1 MADVRSR
8 HLSSDVRHPMTEPL
22 FFKSA
27 KSLTIAEIAAITG
40 AQPSNDVP
48 LGRVITNIAPLDSAR
63 ASDLA
68 FFDNAKYLD
77 ELAGTHAGA
86 CLLAPRFAKRA
97 RPDVAV
103 LTTHEPYRAFVAVTR
118 TLFPDSL
125 RPSLI
130 FAATGIAPGVHVHP
144 SARLE
149 SGVSLDPG
157 VVVGPG
163 AEIGTGTAVGA
174 NAVVGPGV
182 RIGRHCSIGAQS
194 SILHTLIG
202 DRVIIHP
209 GCRLGQDGF
218 GYALGARSHTKVPQI
233 GRVIVQDDVEIGAG
247 STIDRGANRDT
258 VIGEG
263 TKIDNLVQIGHN
275 VAIGRHCVLVAQVG
289 ISGSVTL
296 EDFVVLGARVG
307 VNNHVTIGE
316 GAHIAATAIVSRDV
330 PAGVRYGGF
339 PAKPVK
345 QWMREVFLLERLAS
359 RQPAS
364 DKPSPY
370 PRGEGEMGDEPAV
383 APRSKAHERS
393 R

>member
-1 MADVRSR
+1 
-8 HLSSDVRHPMTEPL
+8 MTQPL

-27 KSLTIAEIAAITG
+27 KSLTVAEIAAITG
-40 AQPSNDVP
+40 AQPAEGVP
-48 LGRVITNIAPLDSAR
+48 LDRAITDIAPLDSAR
-63 ASDLA
+63 VGDLT
-68 FFDNAKYLD
+68 FFDNPKYLD
-77 ELAGTHAGA
+77 ELAGTRAGA
-86 CLLAPRFAKRA
+86 CLLAPRFAGKA
-97 RPDVAV
+97 PPWLAV
-103 LTTHEPYRAFVAVTR
+103 LTVREPYRAFVAIAR

-125 RPSLI
+125 RPSLV
-130 FAATGIAPGVHVHP
+130 FATAGIAPGAHVHP

-149 SGVSLDPG
+149 AGVSLDPG

-163 AEIGTGTAVGA
+163 AEIGSGTLVAA
-174 NAVVGPGV
+174 HAVVGPGV
-182 RIGRHCSIGAQS
+182 RIGRNCSIGAQS

-218 GYALGARSHTKVPQI
+218 GYALGRNAHTKVPQV

-289 ISGSVTL
+289 ISGSATL

-316 GAHIAATAIVSRDV
+316 GAHIAACAIIAHDV
-330 PAGVRYGGF
+330 PAGARYGGF

-364 DKPSPY
+364 PRDSSPQA
-370 PRGEGEMGDEPAV
+370 GEGREREMDD
-383 APRSKAHERS
+383 
-393 R
+393 

>member
-1 MADVRSR
+1 
-8 HLSSDVRHPMTEPL
+8 MTEPPL
-22 FFKSA
+22 FFKST
-27 KSLTIAEIAAITG
+27 KSLTIAEIATLTG
-40 AQPSNDVP
+40 ARPGNGAP
-48 LGRVITNIAPLDSAR
+48 LGRVISNIAPLDSA
-63 ASDLA
+63 ATSDIT

-77 ELAGTHAGA
+77 DFAGTRAGA
-86 CLLAPRFAKRA
+86 CILAPRFEKKA
-97 RPDVAV
+97 RPDLAV
-103 LTTHEPYRAFVAVTR
+103 LVVREPYRAFVAVAR

-125 RPSLI
+125 RPSSI
-130 FAATGIAPGVHVHP
+130 FASAGTTAGAHVHA
-144 SARLE
+144 SARIE
-149 SGVSLDPG
+149 AGVSLDPG

-163 AEIGTGTAVGA
+163 AEIGAGTVVAA
-174 NAVVGPGV
+174 NAVIGPGV
-182 RIGRHCSIGAQS
+182 RIGRNCSIGAQS
-194 SILHTLIG
+194 SILHALVG

-218 GYALGARSHTKVPQI
+218 GYAMGRHGHIKVPQI

-316 GAHIAATAIVSRDV
+316 GAQIAATAIVSRDV

-345 QWMREVFLLERLAS
+345 LWMREVFLLERMAS
-359 RQPAS
+359 RHAG
-364 DKPSPY
+364 DGKPG
-370 PRGEGEMGDEPAV
+370 GEDAGERQGQTL
-383 APRSKAHERS
+383 
-393 R
+393 

>member
-1 MADVRSR
+1 
-8 HLSSDVRHPMTEPL
+8 MTQPL
-22 FFKSA
+22 FFKTA
-27 KSLTIAEIAAITG
+27 KSLTLAEIAAATG
-40 AQPSNDVP
+40 AKPAD
-48 LGRVITNIAPLDSAR
+48 GAPLDRVIANIASLDAAR
-63 ASDLA
+63 ASDLT
-68 FFDNAKYLD
+68 FLDNPKYLD

-86 CLLAPRFAKRA
+86 CLLAPRFANHAPPRL
-97 RPDVAV
+97 AV
-103 LTTHEPYRAFVAVTR
+103 LTIREPYRAFVAVAR

-125 RPSLI
+125 RPALV
-130 FAATGIAPGVHVHP
+130 FASAGIAPGAHVHP

-163 AEIGTGTAVGA
+163 AEIGSGTVVAA
-174 NAVVGPGV
+174 HAVVGPGV
-182 RIGRHCSIGAQS
+182 RIGRNCSIGAQS
-194 SILHTLIG
+194 SILNTLMG

-218 GYALGARSHTKVPQI
+218 GYVLGRNAHTKVPQI
-233 GRVIVQDDVEIGAG
+233 GRVIIQDDVEIGAG
-247 STIDRGANRDT
+247 TTIDRGANRDT

-289 ISGSVTL
+289 ISGSATL

-316 GAHIAATAIVSRDV
+316 GAHIAACSIVARDV

-345 QWMREVFLLERLAS
+345 QWMREVFLVERLAM
-359 RQPAS
+359 RQPPS
-364 DKPSPY
+364 DKG
-370 PRGEGEMGDEPAV
+370 GEPGRTEV
-383 APRSKAHERS
+383 
-393 R
+393 

>member
-1 MADVRSR
+1 
-8 HLSSDVRHPMTEPL
+8 MTEPL

-27 KSLTIAEIAAITG
+27 KSLTIAEIANITR
-40 AQPSNDVP
+40 AQPAEGVP
-48 LGRVITNIAPLDSAR
+48 LGRVVTNIAPLDSAR
-63 ASDLA
+63 ATDLT

-77 ELAGTHAGA
+77 ELASTRAGA
-86 CLLAPRFAKRA
+86 CFLAPRFVKKT
-97 RPDVAV
+97 RPELAV
-103 LTTHEPYRAFVAVTR
+103 LLIDEPYRAFVAIAR
-118 TLFPDSL
+118 ILFPDSL
-125 RPSLI
+125 RPLLV
-130 FAATGIAPGVHVHP
+130 FAAAGIAPGAHVHP

-163 AEIGTGTAVGA
+163 VEIGAGTVVAA
-174 NAVVGPGV
+174 NAVIGPSV
-182 RIGRHCSIGAQS
+182 RIGRNCSIGAQT

-202 DRVIIHP
+202 DRVIVHP

-218 GYALGARSHTKVPQI
+218 GYALGRHAHTKVPQI

-289 ISGSVTL
+289 ISGSAKL

-316 GAHIAATAIVSRDV
+316 GAQIAATSIVSRDV
-330 PAGVRYGGF
+330 PPGARYGGF

-359 RQPAS
+359 REPTS
-364 DKPSPY
+364 DKAD
-370 PRGEGEMGDEPAV
+370 GEHSE
-383 APRSKAHERS
+383 S

>member
-1 MADVRSR
+1 
-8 HLSSDVRHPMTEPL
+8 MTGPL

-40 AQPSNDVP
+40 AQPADGVP
-48 LGRVITNIAPLDSAR
+48 PDRVITGIAPLDSAG
-63 ASDLA
+63 ASDLT

-77 ELAGTHAGA
+77 DLAGTRAGA
-86 CLLAPRFAKRA
+86 CLVAPRFAQKA
-97 RPDVAV
+97 PPKLPL
-103 LTTHEPYRAFVAVTR
+103 LTIHEPYRAFVAVAR

-125 RPSLI
+125 RPSLA
-130 FAATGIAPGVHVHP
+130 FAATGIAPGAHIHR

-149 SGVSLDPG
+149 PGVSLDPG

-163 AEIGTGTAVGA
+163 AEIGAGTLIAA
-174 NAVVGPGV
+174 NAVIGPGV
-182 RIGRHCSIGAQS
+182 RIGRNCSIGAQS
-194 SILHTLIG
+194 SILHSLIG

-218 GYALGARSHTKVPQI
+218 GYALGQHAHIKVPQI

-316 GAHIAATAIVSRDV
+316 GAQIAATAIVSRDV
-330 PAGVRYGGF
+330 PPGVRYGGF

-359 RQPAS
+359 RESAS
-364 DKPSPY
+364 DKT
-370 PRGEGEMGDEPAV
+370 RDENTGF
-383 APRSKAHERS
+383 R
-393 R
+393 

>member
-1 MADVRSR
+1 
-8 HLSSDVRHPMTEPL
+8 MTEPL

-27 KSLTIAEIAAITG
+27 KSLTVAEIAAITG
-40 AQPSNDVP
+40 AQLADGVP
-48 LGRVITNIAPLDSAR
+48 LDRAITNIAPLDSAG
-63 ASDLA
+63 AGDLT
-68 FFDNAKYLD
+68 FFDNPKYLD
-77 ELAGTHAGA
+77 ELAGTRAGA
-86 CLLAPRFAKRA
+86 CLLAPRFAGKAPPRL
-97 RPDVAV
+97 AV
-103 LTTHEPYRAFVAVTR
+103 LTVREPYGAFVAIAR

-125 RPSLI
+125 RPSLV
-130 FAATGIAPGVHVHP
+130 FAAAGIAPGAHVHP

-149 SGVSLDPG
+149 SGVALDPG

-163 AEIGTGTAVGA
+163 AEIGSGTVVAA
-174 NAVVGPGV
+174 HAVVGPGV
-182 RIGRHCSIGAQS
+182 RIGRNCSIGAQS
-194 SILHTLIG
+194 SILHALIG

-218 GYALGARSHTKVPQI
+218 GYALGRRAHTKVPQI
-233 GRVIVQDDVEIGAG
+233 GRVIIQDDVEIGAG

-275 VAIGRHCVLVAQVG
+275 VAIGRHCVLVGQVG
-289 ISGSVTL
+289 ISGSATL
-296 EDFVVLGARVG
+296 EDFVVLGARAG
-307 VNNHVTIGE
+307 VSNHVTIGE

-330 PAGVRYGGF
+330 PAGARYGGF

-364 DKPSPY
+364 DKPPPY
-370 PRGEGEMGDEPAV
+370 PPPQAGEDKSIYPPLLAGEGREGETGEEPTGRAEV
-383 APRSKAHERS
+383 
-393 R
+393 